1 MFEWGTPGLIAAYV
15 LVALLLLVFML
26 ATRWS
31 WWLKAGAI
39 VLVSACYLLTYF
51 SYPALLGW
59 PTAENLPARFNLL
72 AINIAEPAPDGDD
85 DGRITL
91 WAIDLDA
98 PQPAEPRAYRV
109 PYTMSLKQKVSAA
122 GEKVRKGLP
131 QLGELRKE
139 EKIAQH
145 ATPATATQGE
155 QKKVGAPGEIS
166 DVTQGGQDSVA
177 IEFYDLPVPEFPE
190 K

>member
-1 MFEWGTPGLIAAYV
+1 VFEWGTPGLIAAYV
-15 LVALLLLVFML
+15 VVGLLLLIFLL
-26 ATRWS
+26 ATGWS
-31 WWLKAGAI
+31 WRFKAGAI
-39 VLVSACYLLTYF
+39 VLVSACYLVTYY

-59 PTAENLPARFNLL
+59 PTAEDLPARFNLL
-72 AINIAEPAPDGDD
+72 AINIDEPEPGGDD

-98 PQPAEPRAYRV
+98 PPPAEPRAYRV
-109 PYTMSLKQKVSAA
+109 PYTLSLQRKVSEA

-131 QLGELRKE
+131 QLGERKE
-139 EKIAQH
+139 EKLAQH
-145 ATPATATQGE
+145 ATPATTAQGE
-155 QKKVGAPGEIS
+155 QKKVGAPGKIS

-177 IEFYDLPVPEFPE
+177 IEFYDLPAPEFPE